1 MFFQSVTN
9 SLFQKCKKT
18 LGIHSRT
25 VRYEL
30 RVLVGFK
37 RAHRGRPKVYT
48 GPAAKVSWCDLVR
61 NYNGLSAIGSFEQ
74 GITMV
79 SLPTKVLWFDLARN
93 YNGLSAIC
101 AFESGITMVSLPS
114 KVSWCDLARNYNG
127 LSAIASVHVRLS
139 KELQWF
145 RCRQKCN
152 GAIEQGITMVA
163 KTKYTFYLV
172 RLTVRVFCWDICF
185 Y

>member
-1 MFFQSVTN
+1 MATAQPSPSSRTAQSMFFTQSVCFDVET
-9 SLFQKCKKT
+9 STIFVVIICT
-18 LGIHSRT
+18 HFFSRA

-30 RVLVGFK
+30 RVLVDFK

-48 GPAAKVSWCDLVR
+48 GPAAKVSWCDFAR

-93 YNGLSAIC
+93 YNGLSAI
-101 AFESGITMVSLPS
+101 AG
-114 KVSWCDLARNYNG
+114 
-127 LSAIASVHVRLS
+127 VHVRLS

-145 RCRQKCN
+145 RCRQRCY
-152 GAIEQGITMVA
+152 GAVWHGLKGCQDQI
-163 KTKYTFYLV
+163 
-172 RLTVRVFCWDICF
+172 
-185 Y
+185 